1 MLKLRQC
8 VGRKFGGKISEM
20 RVLVDTNVVL
30 DYLLE
35 REPFRKE
42 AEALFQ
48 AIASRQ
54 SVSQR

>member
-1 MLKLRQC
+1 
-8 VGRKFGGKISEM
+8 M

-35 REPFRKE
+35 REPFMKE